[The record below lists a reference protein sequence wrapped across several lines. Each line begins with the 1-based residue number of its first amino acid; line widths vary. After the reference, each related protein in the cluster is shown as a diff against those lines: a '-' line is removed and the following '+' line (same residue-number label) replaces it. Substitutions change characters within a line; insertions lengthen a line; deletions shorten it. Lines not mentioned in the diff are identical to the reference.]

1 MGTRI
6 PSVRGVTQLS
16 NGSVGQRDVIRPAP
30 SIILLLPRTPFP
42 FSLYREQIP
51 EASRARGG
59 GGFASSQTID
69 RESDRRTD
77 PPKGRNGC
85 AQGKRVGCF
94 GRTFPKDR
102 GLLS

>member
-42 FSLYREQIP
+42 FSLYSVCP
-51 EASRARGG
+51 
-59 GGFASSQTID
+59 F
-69 RESDRRTD
+69 
-77 PPKGRNGC
+77 N
-85 AQGKRVGCF
+85 
-94 GRTFPKDR
+94 
-102 GLLS
+102 L